1 MKKTHSKFL
10 LPGILMV
17 GVVLRAPFAV
27 LPVVLGDIAKGL
39 QVPVN
44 SLGLL
49 TSLPLIMFALCS
61 AFSPRLAQ
69 KVGLEKLFT
78 IAMIVLT
85 LGSFIRIFNLPL
97 LYAGTIMLG
106 AAIAVLNVLLPN
118 VIQAN
123 QPGKIGF
130 LTTLYITSMGLA
142 ISVMSPLAAPIVR
155 LAGWKGLILALTLIC
170 LLACLIWLPNS
181 RHNHQLTS
189 KSREQQMGSLL
200 KILEYGL

>member
-1 MKKTHSKFL
+1 MKKKHSKFL

-17 GVVLRAPFAV
+17 GVILRAPFAV

-78 IAMIVLT
+78 MAMIVLT

-123 QPGKIGF
+123 QPEKIGF
-130 LTTLYITSMGLA
+130 LTALYHFYGTGHLNHVSLGCAYCPLNWLERIDSRPDPHLLTGLLN
-142 ISVMSPLAAPIVR
+142 LAA
-155 LAGWKGLILALTLIC
+155 
-170 LLACLIWLPNS
+170 
-181 RHNHQLTS
+181 
-189 KSREQQMGSLL
+189 
-200 KILEYGL
+200 

>member
-1 MKKTHSKFL
+1 M
-10 LPGILMV
+10 
-17 GVVLRAPFAV
+17 

-78 IAMIVLT
+78 LAMIVLT

-123 QPGKIGF
+123 QPEKNWIF
-130 LTTLYITSMGLA
+130 
-142 ISVMSPLAAPIVR
+142 
-155 LAGWKGLILALTLIC
+155 
-170 LLACLIWLPNS
+170 
-181 RHNHQLTS
+181 
-189 KSREQQMGSLL
+189 
-200 KILEYGL
+200 

>member
-1 MKKTHSKFL
+1 MKKRHSKFL

-78 IAMIVLT
+78 IAMMKVLPI
-85 LGSFIRIFNLPL
+85 LIPFIF
-97 LYAGTIMLG
+97 
-106 AAIAVLNVLLPN
+106 
-118 VIQAN
+118 
-123 QPGKIGF
+123 
-130 LTTLYITSMGLA
+130 
-142 ISVMSPLAAPIVR
+142 
-155 LAGWKGLILALTLIC
+155 
-170 LLACLIWLPNS
+170 
-181 RHNHQLTS
+181 
-189 KSREQQMGSLL
+189 KSLSLENTKL
-200 KILEYGL
+200 FV